1 MIGYLYNSY
10 RTGNIP
16 FPCIF
21 FTTSNLLIG
30 YTLSIMFLL
39 PFHWK
44 TVGYSR
50 KNSWVFEK
58 KHLGKYP
65 HPSSLSVSHS
75 EIIVHFRILEVFIA
89 CETKCILNIC
99 KWYAKNKTKT
109 RPAKTDGRSLS
120 TKYTL
125 WLCELIGCP
134 KITVYKFSD
143 WKWSLHLL
151 SIYIHHLTRILG
163 RTGIHVLAIYTIDES
178 PICLL
183 SIFESNNCVP
193 LFGV

>member
-16 FPCIF
+16 FSYIF
-21 FTTSNLLIG
+21 YTTSNILIG
-30 YTLSIMFLL
+30 YTLIIMFLL

-50 KNSWVFEK
+50 KNNWVNT
-58 KHLGKYP
+58 LTQ
-65 HPSSLSVSHS
+65 SSSSVSHS

-143 WKWSLHLL
+143 WTWSLHLL